1 VRAWTAAE
9 GSVVHLTHVGFAVN
23 TGDGRDGMKSSG
35 GATTGA
41 ATAEA
46 AAGVADDSERYKERL
61 MTTMT

>member
-1 VRAWTAAE
+1 M
-9 GSVVHLTHVGFAVN
+9 VHLTHVGFAVN